1 MKLTG
6 NHLIFTISNGEQ
18 ISKYAKD
25 LQLTDILFSWN
36 EEKIE
41 KTEIESLEYVYS
53 SGYRA
58 PLTEEGTL
66 LGKLKSNFQE
76 N

>member
-6 NHLIFTISNGEQ
+6 SHLIFTISNGEQ

-25 LQLTDILFSWN
+25 LQLTDILLSWN

-53 SGYRA
+53 NGYRA

-66 LGKLKSNFQE
+66 LGKLMSI
-76 N
+76 

>member
-6 NHLIFTISNGEQ
+6 SHLIFTISNGKQ

-25 LQLTDILFSWN
+25 LQLTDILLSWN

-53 SGYRA
+53 NGYRA

-66 LGKLKSNFQE
+66 LGKLMSI
-76 N
+76 